1 MTSIGTS
8 FKNLNSPTL
17 PALRDLAL
25 QVAEMAGR
33 LSGGIA
39 SGPRPDAT
47 AEDAHSVAARLVQQC
62 SHRVVRAQTSYA
74 DGPHEFNDPLLDRL
88 HTQLLARG
96 GEVRMLITSTLLQDG
111 ETLAKLTE
119 LATAGA
125 RIRVSPCGLP
135 TAVITDGLVG
145 LLASD
150 RNAPLTVISGPEAV
164 QAISLLHDAVW
175 AQSTDLAAAHRSWT
189 ADECSVRV
197 LQAISQ
203 GYTDERAARELGLS
217 VRTYRRHVAALLTQL
232 DAGSRFQAGVRAAQ
246 LGLIDAAA

>member
-1 MTSIGTS
+1 MTSIGQS
-8 FKNLNSPTL
+8 LENLSSPTL

-33 LSGGIA
+33 LSGGVA
-39 SGPRPDAT
+39 YGLRPDA
-47 AEDAHSVAARLVQQC
+47 APEDARSVAARLIQQC
-62 SHRVVRAQTSYA
+62 GHRVVRAQSSYA

-96 GEVRMLITSTLLQDG
+96 GEVRMLVTGTLLQD
-111 ETLAKLTE
+111 EEALAKLTE

-125 RIRVSPCGLP
+125 QIRVSPCGLP

-145 LLASD
+145 LLASE
-150 RNAPLTVISGPEAV
+150 RNAPLTVISGREAV
-164 QAISLLHDAVW
+164 RAISLLHDAVW
-175 AQSTDLAAAHRSWT
+175 TQSTGLVPDHRGWT

-217 VRTYRRHVAALLTQL
+217 VRTYRRHVAALLTRL

-246 LGLIDAAA
+246 LGLIGAAA